1 VPAQLRR
8 LTQAAACAAVLAA
21 TAATALPASAAP
33 ARAGHAGR
41 ATATAATATTAAA
54 ATARPAAAVAR
65 PGARAGKAGP
75 AITLANN
82 VTLSQGYDAAT
93 SAAGTTYIAWIGSF
107 ADNVRKIWLCVL
119 PRGKRACAGGVK
131 HTASLGDSSAQGLRV
146 LLGPGAG
153 ATLVWGHETT
163 GAETGP
169 NGNEIATAAAGPSGS
184 LSAATDVATAPSF
197 GELLTA
203 DRAPDGS
210 VWVVTEPEDGN
221 KVEVRPGLT
230 KPAVTMRTPYGVQD
244 AGLAFTGSTAVLAI
258 QKDGAITVPVSYAHE
273 SGGSWSGFRVLA
285 RTWTSDANLGL
296 VRTRS
301 GIRLL
306 ASVGNSDYWPVVS
319 RWTGGSFSRPQLTG
333 DRNNCS
339 PGSHDPVAD
348 ASGRMADVSVE
359 CSQLAVANL
368 SDTLHAAVARFGNG
382 GTFAGGPPQITTTPR
397 GRAWVVWSI
406 ESSVSDRL
414 LAAPV
419 LLPGR
424 LRTVTKAAAG
434 DRVRLTGPASCLPP
448 VTVRVGLTGS
458 PAARWHVVSRSIHLG
473 RTALA
478 HTLNG
483 GALAGGRSYT
493 LTGRVVFGDG
503 SARRAVTAALT
514 FRACPNP

>member
-1 VPAQLRR
+1 VPVQLRR
-8 LTQAAACAAVLAA
+8 LTQAAACAAVLTAA
-21 TAATALPASAAP
+21 AATALPASAAP
-33 ARAGHAGR
+33 TQLGRAGAG
-41 ATATAATATTAAA
+41 APGAA
-54 ATARPAAAVAR
+54 AR
-65 PGARAGKAGP
+65 PGARAGKVGR

-93 SAAGTTYIAWIGSF
+93 SPADSTYIAWIGSSS
-107 ADNVRKIWLCVL
+107 DNVRRIFLCVL
-119 PRGKRACAGGVK
+119 PRGKAACAGGVK
-131 HTASLGDSSAQGLRV
+131 HTDSLGGSSAQGLHV
-146 LLGPGAG
+146 LLGPGGG
-153 ATLVWGHETT
+153 ATLIWSHVTT
-163 GAETGP
+163 AAETGP
-169 NGNEIATAAAGPSGS
+169 NGDKITTATAEPDGS
-184 LSAATDVATAPSF
+184 LSAAADVATAPSF

-203 DRAPDGS
+203 GRAPDGS
-210 VWVVTEPEDGN
+210 IWVVTEPSSGN
-221 KVEVRPGLT
+221 QVEVRPGLD
-230 KPAVTMRTPYGVQD
+230 KAAVTVRTPYGVQD
-244 AGLAFTGSTAVLAI
+244 AGLAFTGSAAVLAI
-258 QKDGAITVPVSYAHE
+258 QKDGSITVPVSYAHE
-273 SGGSWSGFRVLA
+273 SGGTWSGFRVLA

-296 VRTRS
+296 VRTRT

-306 ASVGNSDYWPVVS
+306 ASVGNADYWPVVS
-319 RWTGGSFSRPQLTG
+319 RWTGSSFTRPQLTG

-348 ASGRMADVSVE
+348 ASGRMADVSTE

-368 SDTLHAAVARFGNG
+368 PDTLHAAVVRFGNG

-424 LRTVTKAAAG
+424 LRTVTKATDG

-448 VTVRVGLTGS
+448 VTVRVSVTGS
-458 PAARWHVVSRSIHLG
+458 PARHWHVVSRSIHLG

-478 HTLNG
+478 HTLSG
-483 GALAGGRSYT
+483 GALAAGRSYT

-503 SARRAVTAALT
+503 SARRPVTASLA
-514 FRACPNP
+514 FRSCPSP